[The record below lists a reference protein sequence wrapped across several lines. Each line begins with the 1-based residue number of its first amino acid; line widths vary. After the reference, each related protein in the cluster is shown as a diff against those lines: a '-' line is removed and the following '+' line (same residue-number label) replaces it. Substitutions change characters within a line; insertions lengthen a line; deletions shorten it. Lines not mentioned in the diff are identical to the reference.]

1 LEFAAIAVVMIVGF
15 IITII
20 ATVVVVHLILLPVFF
35 TARKTSP

>member
-1 LEFAAIAVVMIVGF
+1 LEFAVIAVVMIVGF

-20 ATVVVVHLILLPVFF
+20 AAVVVHLILLPVFF